1 MTDRR
6 RTSLGRQVLGLAIC
20 YAVALQALFA
30 AFGSALGVGQVS
42 PETGFAICHPGDG
55 SMPPTGDAGH
65 KMPCVLCAVAAA
77 NGALLPDAITTAA
90 LALSPAHQVGL
101 VVAIATPASVPVRA
115 GLTRAP
121 PSLA

>member
-1 MTDRR
+1 VTDGR

-30 AFGSALGVGQVS
+30 AFGSALGVGQVNS
-42 PETGFAICHPGDG
+42 ETGFAICHPANG

-65 KMPCVLCAVAAA
+65 KMPCVLCALAAA
-77 NGALLPDAITTAA
+77 SGGLLRDAITTAA
-90 LALSPAHQVGL
+90 LPLSLAHQVAL
-101 VVAIATPASVPVRA
+101 VVAIATPASVPARA

-121 PSLA
+121 PSFA